1 MADGA
6 SLKGMKTLITSLVV
20 LLAMALLSGAG
31 IYRHVDEDGNVS
43 FSDQP
48 SEGAERIEIEGSST
62 YTSPPRTSRRERPET
77 QVEPEPGPSYEL
89 VQILSPADQGTV
101 RDNEGRVTVRTETRP
116 PLRDGH
122 ALALLVDG
130 EPHGQPQRSYSFELT
145 DIHRGEH
152 SVQAVVVDGDGEPVA
167 ESEHHV
173 FYMHQASQLFPNRQG
188 PSGTG
193 INPGLAR

>member
-1 MADGA
+1 MR
-6 SLKGMKTLITSLVV
+6 TLIAGLVLSLVAT
-20 LLAMALLSGAG
+20 LLAGATV
-31 IYRHVDEDGNVS
+31 YRHVDQDGNVS

-48 SEGAERIEIEGSST
+48 TDGAEQIEIEGSST
-62 YTSPPRTSRRERPET
+62 YTAPPRSPRRERPAAAE
-77 QVEPEPGPSYEL
+77 EEAGPVYEL

-101 RDNEGRVTVRTETRP
+101 RDNQGRVTVRTETRP

-130 EPHGQPQRSYSFELT
+130 EPRGQPQRGYSFELT

-152 SVQAVVVDGDGEPVA
+152 SMQAVVLDAAGEPVA
-167 ESEHHV
+167 ESAPHV

-188 PSGTG
+188 PPGTG
-193 INPGLAR
+193 INPGPAR

>member
-1 MADGA
+1 MR
-6 SLKGMKTLITSLVV
+6 SLITSLVA
-20 LLAMALLSGAG
+20 LLAIALLSGAG

-48 SEGAERIEIEGSST
+48 SEGAELIEIEGSST
-62 YTSPPRTSRRERPET
+62 YTPPPRTQRREGTEPRI
-77 QVEPEPGPSYEL
+77 EPEPEAGPVYEL

-130 EPHGQPQRSYSFELT
+130 EPHGQPQRGYSFELT

-152 SVQAVVVDGDGEPVA
+152 SVQAVVIDGAGEPVA
-167 ESEHHV
+167 ESEPHV

-188 PSGTG
+188 PPGTG
-193 INPGLAR
+193 INPGPAR